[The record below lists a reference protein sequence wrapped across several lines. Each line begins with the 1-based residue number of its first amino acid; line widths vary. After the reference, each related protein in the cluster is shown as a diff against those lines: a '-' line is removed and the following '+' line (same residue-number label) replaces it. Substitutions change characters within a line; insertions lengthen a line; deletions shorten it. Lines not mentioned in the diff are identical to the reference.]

1 MVKKYR
7 ILIQLLLLMKITAER
22 NISKNCNVMLIT
34 EHNRM
39 KIRYEKE
46 EPQSHSIQK
55 MSDIINPKNQESIK
69 TRLSKLTN
77 CRIRRLK
84 FDSE

>member
-1 MVKKYR
+1 
-7 ILIQLLLLMKITAER
+7 
-22 NISKNCNVMLIT
+22 MLIT